1 VCGSD
6 GKEYDE
12 CTIKCHKQEG
22 VTKECDGTCP
32 CKDQE
37 CPDSEPEANSDC
49 DFNPEMKCTYQE
61 YCCCGKCQPTKTATC
76 GHGKWRIFASQI
88 VCNCKEE
95 CLKKCKKGYYPKVC
109 GSDGKDYDECTIKC
123 QEGPRKHLVTKKC
136 DGSCP
141 CDGEGKCECKCIN
154 PWKNYDKYKHIG
166 DTEDTCVT
174 KGYCY
179 VDCSCN
185 KHCPD
190 KKRDKYD
197 RCYSKTACPP
207 WVVDPGECV
216 KKCSKGYY
224 PTKVCG
230 SDGKEYDEC
239 TIKCHKQEGVT
250 KECDGTCPCKEP
262 ECPYKRPKP
271 FSSCSL
277 KPEKECTYGEYCCC
291 GECQPTDTAICLDG
305 KWAIATASI
314 HCNCQEECVKK
325 CSKGEYPKVCGTDG
339 KEYNKCTI
347 KCHDFEGVSEEC
359 DRPCPC
365 DKGDCLKEC
374 KGNGYQPKVCG
385 TDGNTYNKCTIK
397 CHEGVNRNCDGKCP
411 CTPECLE
418 QCKGKG
424 YKSKVCGTDGKEYD
438 ECTIECHDGV
448 KKDCPGTCPCIENC
462 LEKCNGNE
470 PKVCG
475 SDGNEYDEC
484 SIKCYPTVT
493 RDCGGTCP
501 CKEVCLKKCTGNEPK
516 VCGTDGKEYD
526 KCSIK
531 CETEVTEKCDGP
543 CPCIGPCLKKCS
555 GYDLP
560 VCGTDGKDYDECT
573 IKCHHGVGKNC
584 DGKCPCK
591 EDCLKE
597 CKGNE
602 PKVCG
607 TDGNEYDECSIK
619 CYHNHGVTKKCNGT
633 CPCKV
638 DCLKDC
644 KGQGYKSKVCGSDGI
659 EYDECT
665 IKCQKI
671 DGVTERCPG
680 TCPCKVDCLK
690 KCKGTEAKVCGTDGK
705 EYNECSIE
713 CEKEVTEE
721 CDGPCPCEKVCLKEC
736 KGNEPKVCGTDD
748 KEYDKCSIK
757 CKHGVTEKC
766 DGPCPCTAPCLKKC
780 SGYELP
786 VCGTD
791 GKDYDECTIK
801 CHHGVT
807 RECKGKC
814 PCKKECL
821 KECKGDE
828 AKVCGKDGKEY
839 TECTIKCYREVT
851 KKCDEPCPCTEECLD
866 KCTGYEPKVCGTDGK
881 EYDECTIKCQKN
893 KGVKKECDGPCPCI
907 DNKCRPEGPMVA
919 EDVLG
924 CGGGV
929 QMKCSGGCLKIL
941 KILYSCKRIEE
952 SNPAQ
957 LEIVKNLCEDKE
969 ECSVQASRKLFGDD
983 ECPGAEDS
991 EMKLWVTYRCDGGED
1006 GTKLTGPK
1014 TCTEGGDASC
1024 TVDGKTYKH
1033 GDYVP
1038 KGDGCNYCVCRN
1050 GKSRECTELDCT
1062 KGPKCPSKVPR
1073 PGGSCKLADK
1083 RLCPYNEHCC
1093 CGSCINTT
1101 FARCDKGR
1109 WSIAQARPLPCDQW
1123 EACEE
1128 DVCNLPKAVP
1138 CYKNRLTKW
1147 TYDKERN
1154 KCLPYFGCEE
1164 GKGNRFDSR
1173 KECEKKCLTSTPYP
1187 VNPYPTP
1194 NTEDPYQPPYDPYP
1208 TPNPHD
1214 PYQTPHDPYPHPKGP
1229 YP

>member
-531 CETEVTEKCDGP
+531 CEREVTEKCDGP
-543 CPCIGPCLKKCS
+543 CPCI
-555 GYDLP
+555 
-560 VCGTDGKDYDECT
+560 
-573 IKCHHGVGKNC
+573 
-584 DGKCPCK
+584 
-591 EDCLKE
+591 
-597 CKGNE
+597 
-602 PKVCG
+602 
-607 TDGNEYDECSIK
+607 
-619 CYHNHGVTKKCNGT
+619 
-633 CPCKV
+633 
-638 DCLKDC
+638 
-644 KGQGYKSKVCGSDGI
+644 
-659 EYDECT
+659 
-665 IKCQKI
+665 
-671 DGVTERCPG
+671 
-680 TCPCKVDCLK
+680 
-690 KCKGTEAKVCGTDGK
+690 
-705 EYNECSIE
+705 
-713 CEKEVTEE
+713 
-721 CDGPCPCEKVCLKEC
+721 
-736 KGNEPKVCGTDD
+736 
-748 KEYDKCSIK
+748 
-757 CKHGVTEKC
+757 
-766 DGPCPCTAPCLKKC
+766 APCLKKC